1 MTQKIA
7 VLHDGFIPVY
17 RAPFFRRLNERG
29 RFQYVVVHGKAP
41 SGTGQR
47 AYSGPVDFPN
57 VWVKNREV
65 ALLKRTII
73 YQHVLLSLLRSRI
86 DAVVIGHEIR
96 FLSNLVLLAAFRML
110 GKPVIWWGHGFDKE
124 YVDRRPFAGLTARTK
139 AWLANLA
146 DGYIVYTE
154 GGAARLRQAGIP
166 RRKIQVVRNTLDIQQ
181 EQELAKRDWTDLPAL
196 RAETG
201 LRPDSKVLLYLGRLY
216 KEKRV
221 GELITLVEAIRR
233 ESLCKD
239 PVEAL
244 IVGDGPE
251 MASLK
256 EAAAGIP
263 EVHFAGEVYDAEI
276 VARYMRIAA
285 ALVIPGKV
293 GLAVNHAFAHG
304 LPVITRDHSFHA
316 PEVEYISPGDNGLIV
331 PGDFSRFVRE
341 TAEFLDSGERQQKM
355 RSAALRAAETL
366 TLDNMVESFDAAVG
380 RALLK
385 ESEVPGEQIATRSD
399 RTGSK
404 ALP

>member
-1 MTQKIA
+1 MTQKVA

-29 RFQYVVVHGKAP
+29 RFQYVIIHGKAP
-41 SGTGQR
+41 SRTGQR

-73 YQHVLLSLLRSRI
+73 YQHVLLSLLRSRF

-124 YVDRRPFAGLTARTK
+124 YVDRRPFAALAARTK

-154 GGAARLRQAGIP
+154 GGAARLRQAGMP
-166 RRKIQVVRNTLDIQQ
+166 EWKIQVVRNTIDIQQ
-181 EQELAKRDWTDLPAL
+181 EQHLARRDWVDL
-196 RAETG
+196 RAFREKAG
-201 LRPDSKVLLYLGRLY
+201 LRPDSRVLLYLGRLY

-221 GELITLVEAIRR
+221 EELIALVETIRR

-251 MASLK
+251 MAYLK
-256 EAAAGIP
+256 GRAASVPG
-263 EVHFAGEVYDAEI
+263 VHFAGEIYDAEV

-304 LPVITRDHSFHA
+304 LPVITRDHPFHA
-316 PEVEYISPGDNGLIV
+316 PEVEYISPGESGLII
-331 PGDFSRFVRE
+331 PGDFSQFARE
-341 TAEFLDSGERQQKM
+341 AAEFLNSPQSQKRM
-355 RSAALRAAETL
+355 REAAFRSAETL
-366 TLDNMVESFDAAVG
+366 TLDHMVESFDAAVS
-380 RALLK
+380 RALLRP
-385 ESEVPGEQIATRSD
+385 SELPGKQDVGNA
-399 RTGSK
+399 RTPGK
-404 ALP
+404 VLR